1 MPPGVLSPRPP
12 DCSARLRSLLYD
24 YQVHYLPGRVR
35 VKLPR
40 LKGNASLAGEVER
53 TLAALQGVCQVE
65 TSTTTGSVLVLYEPR
80 LLVSLDLEAV
90 GALMELAHTLG
101 LSFEER
107 DMDLLQHWVH
117 AAAHGTGTRA
127 ETPTTLGSTITA
139 CFGAVNAGVTQITS
153 GWGEL
158 QTLVPLT
165 LAFLGLRGL
174 LLTDNL
180 PFPTWYDYL
189 WFAFSTFVVLN
200 GPRAT
205 RAADQRLDTPGAV

>member
-1 MPPGVLSPRPP
+1 MVTSGI
-12 DCSARLRSLLYD
+12 
-24 YQVHYLPGRVR
+24 QIVHYLPGRVR

-53 TLAALQGVCQVE
+53 TLAALQGIHHVE
-65 TSTTTGSVLVLYEPR
+65 TSTTTGSVLVLYEPH
-80 LLVSLDLEAV
+80 LLASLDLEAV
-90 GALMELAHTLG
+90 GSLMELAHTLG
-101 LSFEER
+101 LSFEDG

-117 AAAHGTGTRA
+117 AAGNSTGTRA
-127 ETPTTLGSTITA
+127 ETPTALGSNITA
-139 CFGAVNAGVTQITS
+139 FFDNVNTGVTQVTG

-165 LAFLGLRGL
+165 LAFLGLRSL
-174 LLTDNL
+174 LFTENL

-200 GPRAT
+200 VPHTT
-205 RAADQRLDTPGAV
+205 RETDQRLDAIGQCNRIG

>member
-1 MPPGVLSPRPP
+1 MVASGI
-12 DCSARLRSLLYD
+12 
-24 YQVHYLPGRVR
+24 QIVHYLPGRVR

-53 TLAALQGVCQVE
+53 TLVALQGVSHIE

-80 LLVSLDLEAV
+80 LLASLDSEAV
-90 GALMELAHTLG
+90 GSLIELAHTLG
-101 LSFEER
+101 LSFEDD
-107 DMDLLQHWVH
+107 DMDLLQHWAY
-117 AAAHGTGTRA
+117 AAMNGTRA
-127 ETPTTLGSTITA
+127 ETPTTLGSNITA
-139 CFGAVNAGVTQITS
+139 FFDNVNAGVTRITG

-165 LAFLGLRGL
+165 LAFLGLRSL

-189 WFAFSTFVVLN
+189 WFAFSTFVILN
-200 GPRAT
+200 EPRTT
-205 RAADQRLDTPGAV
+205 READQRLDAHRAA